1 MGVVNKEYMKKKNIR
16 WKRVM
21 LKLSGE
27 TFGGKGQFGL
37 DVDAT
42 NYIASEV
49 KAITDMGC
57 EVGIVVGGGNFIRG
71 EKLSR
76 IGIDRVTADYMGML
90 GTIINAMALQSMLE
104 TMGLSPRVM
113 STIPA
118 IHVAE
123 PFIRR
128 RAIRHLEKGRVV
140 IFSGGTG
147 NPYFSTD
154 TAAALRASEI
164 DAEVIL
170 KATNVEGVYEE
181 DPKQNT
187 QAKLLKEI
195 DSKEMVRRG
204 LKVMDLTAVTL
215 AMENKIPMIVFD
227 VFKEGNLKRLLL
239 GEKIGSE
246 VK

>member
-90 GTIINAMALQSMLE
+90 ATVINALALQDALE
-104 TMGLSPRVM
+104 RQNVVTRVV
-113 STIPA
+113 TA
-118 IHVAE
+118 IEMRAVAE